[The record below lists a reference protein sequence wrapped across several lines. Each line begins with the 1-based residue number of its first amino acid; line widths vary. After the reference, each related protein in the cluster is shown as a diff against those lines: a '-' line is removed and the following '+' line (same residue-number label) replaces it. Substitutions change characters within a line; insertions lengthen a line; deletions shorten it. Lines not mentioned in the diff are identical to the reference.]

1 MTVGACDAISLV
13 DGFFDFE
20 EKYQL
25 ISAKIT
31 VPAPLPETIETK
43 VKEQAQLLYRSL
55 GLKGLARIDFFVTD
69 QGELYLN
76 EINTM
81 PGFTSHSRYP
91 AMMAAVG
98 LSYQELL
105 QKLLVLAKEEVK

>member
-1 MTVGACDAISLV
+1 MTLV
-13 DGFFDFE
+13 S
-20 EKYQL
+20 
-25 ISAKIT
+25 IVS

-91 AMMAAVG
+91 DMMAAVG

>member
-1 MTVGACDAISLV
+1 MFRSALTKNIAGVEIGCGILGNDSLTVGACDAISLV

-55 GLKGLARIDFFVTD
+55 GLKGLARIDF
-69 QGELYLN
+69 L
-76 EINTM
+76 
-81 PGFTSHSRYP
+81 SRI
-91 AMMAAVG
+91 
-98 LSYQELL
+98 
-105 QKLLVLAKEEVK
+105 KENYT